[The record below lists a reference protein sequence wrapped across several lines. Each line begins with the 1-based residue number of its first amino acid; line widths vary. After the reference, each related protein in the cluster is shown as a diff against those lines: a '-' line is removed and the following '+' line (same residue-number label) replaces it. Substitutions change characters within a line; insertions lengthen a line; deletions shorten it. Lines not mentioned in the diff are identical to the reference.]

1 MLPDR
6 VSNPGPLTY
15 ESGALPTALCGRAGY
30 RYPVFI
36 ENRLL
41 TFDRYTE
48 SNVCV
53 SNKISIYSLRR
64 VIGFVLNK
72 TLFSVVNP
80 AEFRFKNNKIH
91 LLSRVGYL

>member
-1 MLPDR
+1 MI
-6 VSNPGPLTY
+6 LT
-15 ESGALPTALCGRAGY
+15 SDLIATLTLGVGTRAGY

-53 SNKISIYSLRR
+53 SNKISIHSPRR
-64 VIGFVLNK
+64 VKEVC
-72 TLFSVVNP
+72 V
-80 AEFRFKNNKIH
+80 E
-91 LLSRVGYL
+91 

>member
-1 MLPDR
+1 MGEIRFVGTGETFRYPYL
-6 VSNPGPLTY
+6 VCKKQLSLLI
-15 ESGALPTALCGRAGY
+15 SRAGY

-53 SNKISIYSLRR
+53 SNKISIHSLRR
-64 VIGFVLNK
+64 VKEVC
-72 TLFSVVNP
+72 V
-80 AEFRFKNNKIH
+80 E
-91 LLSRVGYL
+91 